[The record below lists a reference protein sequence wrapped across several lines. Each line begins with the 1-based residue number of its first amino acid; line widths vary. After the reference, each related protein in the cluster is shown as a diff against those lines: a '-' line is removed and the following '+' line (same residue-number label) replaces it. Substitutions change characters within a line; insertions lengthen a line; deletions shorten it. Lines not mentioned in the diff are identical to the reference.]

1 MLASHGKLTAELLR
15 LKVTDAP
22 MPTPLKYALMQIP
35 GALLIGLILY
45 LLHSWALISLR
56 LTLVVLLIWILKDV
70 LLYPLYRP
78 ALESGVAT
86 GARAMIGAT
95 GKARTD
101 LTPRGLVE
109 VDGERWQAR
118 AAKGQTIHA
127 GQRIR
132 VHGTTGMVLRVE
144 ALRD

>member
-1 MLASHGKLTAELLR
+1 MSTLIRYCLF
-15 LKVTDAP
+15 
-22 MPTPLKYALMQIP
+22 QIP
-35 GALLIGLILY
+35 GAMLIGILVYLGWQWGWMNGYVALTVMAVWLI
-45 LLHSWALISLR
+45 
-56 LTLVVLLIWILKDV
+56 KDA

-78 ALESGVAT
+78 ALEGGAAT
-86 GARAMIGAT
+86 GARALIGAT
-95 GKARTD
+95 GRARTD

-132 VHGTTGMVLRVE
+132 VYAASGMVLRVE
-144 ALRD
+144 ALQE